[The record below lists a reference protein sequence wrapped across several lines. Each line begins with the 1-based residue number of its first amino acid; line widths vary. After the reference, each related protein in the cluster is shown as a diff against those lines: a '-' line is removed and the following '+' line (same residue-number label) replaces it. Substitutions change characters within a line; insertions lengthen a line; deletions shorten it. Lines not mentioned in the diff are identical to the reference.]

1 MSIAFAV
8 EDIMPIQAEQVELIG
23 DELAIRWNDGQESF
37 LSLERLRRAC
47 PCAACGGE
55 PDVLGHVNRP
65 AVTYSPASFRLD
77 GFAPVGGYALGLRWG
92 DGHSTGI
99 YSFVYLRKLSSSGDE

>member
-77 GFAPVGGYALGLRWG
+77 GFVPVGGYALGLRWG

>member
-1 MSIAFAV
+1 
-8 EDIMPIQAEQVELIG
+8 MPIQAEQVELIG
-23 DELAIRWNDGQESF
+23 DQLAIRWNDGQESF
-37 LSLERLRRAC
+37 LSLERLRQAC

-77 GFAPVGGYALGLRWG
+77 GFVPIGGYALGLRWG